1 MKNFICFFALTIF
14 YLNSY
19 NQNIKSTEIQSWID
33 ENPGEL
39 IPIRIEFKNNVNCYE
54 LNQQFKDQNTAINQ
68 RPKIVNR
75 LLKDQAF
82 KSQKQVLDFLKRN
95 TSSSNCYHS
104 FWIVNIIVALVDS
117 TTIDKLLQA
126 SPN

>member
-1 MKNFICFFALTIF
+1 MKNFICFFTLTIF

-39 IPIRIEFKNNVNCYE
+39 IPIRIEFKNNVNCFE

-82 KSQKQVLDFLKRN
+82 KSQ
-95 TSSSNCYHS
+95 
-104 FWIVNIIVALVDS
+104 
-117 TTIDKLLQA
+117 
-126 SPN
+126 

>member
-1 MKNFICFFALTIF
+1 M
-14 YLNSY
+14 
-19 NQNIKSTEIQSWID
+19 
-33 ENPGEL
+33 

-95 TSSSNCYHS
+95 TNSSNYYHS
-104 FWIVNIIVALVDS
+104 FWIVNIIVALVDNIS
-117 TTIDKLLQA
+117 IDKLLFQ
-126 SPN
+126 